1 MSGEDPEEEDPEVD
15 TEVCCLAGLVPC
27 NLACLALKEE
37 HDSWWA
43 DLQLVEMVEV
53 ACWEPVK
60 SRSLPAQ
67 VGLGELHSL
76 LELGRAGKFHSL
88 LGVGWVESLRVVA

>member
-15 TEVCCLAGLVPC
+15 TEVCCLADLVPC

-37 HDSWWA
+37 HDSWWV
-43 DLQLVEMVEV
+43 DLHLVEMVEV
-53 ACWEPVK
+53 ACWEPVQ
-60 SRSLPAQ
+60 SRSLPAEA
-67 VGLGELHSL
+67 GLGELHSL
-76 LELGRAGKFHSL
+76 LELGLAGELHNL